1 MVTNHSDIHVI
12 GEVGCMDLIEGR
24 LRLGEVYGKF
34 DSSLDMHFEW
44 FKIHENGSEQKVA
57 SSSLATTWVEIMSH
71 GVVEVRPFP
80 DYMRDFIGL
89 YLPGKE
95 AGAPANTQRAR
106 MSEDTG
112 HPSSARSHLGSR
124 LYRAPKGPRTEPE
137 LLTQVFH
144 TTSAESNLVGN
155 IYYSNYYHWKSRL
168 IDGFV
173 HDISKTLFSA
183 DGRRGEFRCVRS
195 AVKHLRE
202 AMPFDR
208 IEVVMALQAL
218 YTKGIGLH
226 FDFYKLAD
234 NGHRLKIA
242 LGDFEA
248 RWVDADAVES
258 SEIPDLLMS
267 VLLGL
272 CRISERGSSEDH
284 EDEYPSSVHVSG

>member
-1 MVTNHSDIHVI
+1 
-12 GEVGCMDLIEGR
+12 MDLIEGR
-24 LRLGEVYGKF
+24 MRLGEVYGKF

-57 SSSLATTWVEIMSH
+57 SSNLATTWVEIMSH

-89 YLPGKE
+89 YLPSKE
-95 AGAPANTQRAR
+95 VGDPANTQRAR
-106 MSEDTG
+106 MTAEPG
-112 HPSSARSHLGSR
+112 HPSGVRSHLGSR

-137 LLTQVFH
+137 LLTQMFH

-168 IDGFV
+168 IDGFF
-173 HDISKTLFSA
+173 HDISKKLFSV
-183 DGRRGEFRCVRS
+183 DGRRGEFRCLRS

-234 NGHRLKIA
+234 NEHRIKIA
-242 LGDFEA
+242 LGDVEA
-248 RWVDADAVES
+248 MWVGADAVES
-258 SEIPDLLMS
+258 SEIPALLKS

-272 CRISERGSSEDH
+272 CRISERGPSEDH